1 MAASKP
7 ATPACLR
14 RPVQTRCRGGA
25 RWRSCA
31 VRLGKKWCEEE
42 KGETAGARPPFEAG
56 AAARDVG
63 EGAPAWGAAWRRGRG
78 SNLGV
83 LRGTGELKGGGGGTL
98 TRGPRATIP
107 GGGEI

>member
-63 EGAPAWGAAWRRGRG
+63 EGGPAWGAAWRRGRG
-78 SNLGV
+78 VQFGGAAQD
-83 LRGTGELKGGGGGTL
+83 RGIEGGGGTL
-98 TRGPRATIP
+98 TCGPRATIP